1 MDSTNRYSKV
11 AVILHWLIGIAIL
24 GMFAFGWFM
33 TDLPKEAPKQA
44 SYDLFNLG
52 IYTVDLAKESSP
64 RAFYYNLHKS
74 CGITLLILIA
84 FRLFWRITHKAP
96 AMLTSYKAW
105 ERKLATGT
113 HHLLYLL
120 MFAIPLSGF
129 IMSINSKYGVKWFG
143 MKLAGGLDNADCRH
157 LFEEVHEVTGQILL
171 LLLILHVLG
180 ALKHKFIDKDETL
193 KRMSL

>member
-1 MDSTNRYSKV
+1 MTDRYTKT
-11 AVILHWLIGIAIL
+11 AILLHWLIAIGIL
-24 GMFAFGWFM
+24 GMFFFGWFM
-33 TDLPKEAPKQA
+33 TDLPQEAPKQT

-52 IYTVDLAKESSP
+52 IYTVELAKESSP

-74 CGITLLILIA
+74 LGITLFALIT

-96 AMLTSYKAW
+96 AMLSSYKTW
-105 ERKLATGT
+105 ERKLATGA

-143 MKLAGGLDNADCRH
+143 IKLVGGLDNKDCRE
-157 LFEEVHEVTGQILL
+157 FFYEVHEITGLIILL
-171 LLLILHVLG
+171 IIALHIVG
-180 ALKHKFIDKDETL
+180 ALKHKFIDKDNTL
-193 KRMSL
+193 SRMLP